1 MGDFRGQKRPFWV
14 LLENGSKNFAEN
26 LSKVSSTKD
35 LSNHIGH
42 PYWKTVL
49 DPLWGTFHTFQTFHS
64 IPWVKKNRIFFFAF
78 FLRIESFWLQK
89 CKKKILTRFFAF
101 EVMQTWDLEFYLEFF
116 KLFDFLSFFFFRI
129 ESFWVQKNEKI
140 FLAHYE
146 VRPTET

>member
-42 PYWKTVL
+42 PYWIIVI
-49 DPLWGTFHTFQTFHS
+49 DPLWGKFHTFQTFHS
-64 IPWVKKNRIFFFAF
+64 IPWVKKNRNFFFAF

-89 CKKKILTRFFAF
+89 CKKNILTRFFAF
-101 EVMQTWDLEFYLEFF
+101 EVMQTWDLEFFLEIF
-116 KLFDFLSFFFFRI
+116 KIFDFFFFFFFELTHS
-129 ESFWVQKNEKI
+129 ESKKTKKMF
-140 FLAHYE
+140 
-146 VRPTET
+146 